1 MRMHTESLQ
10 VVPIDL
16 RNATEREYAA
26 FNDFQNRLQAER
38 TPEDPPIPLEERI
51 SWLRNAPP
59 TLEKQNWVVWN
70 HDQSAIVADAGTA
83 FWRTEDN
90 KHALDFGIGVLP
102 EYRRRGLGRRLLAAG
117 AAYTEQQGRRLL
129 VMFSTDRM
137 PAGEAFLLRIGAERG
152 LATHTNQLAMDELNH
167 ELVTG
172 WLEQAPKRAAG
183 FEVGFWDGPYPED
196 ELEAIAGLSMVM
208 NTAPRGDLELEDF
221 KVTPEL
227 LREWEHSM
235 VANGDQRWTVYAR
248 ERATG
253 AFAGFTETFWHP
265 NRPHLLWQ
273 GATGVFPQ
281 YRNHGLGRWIK
292 AAMIER
298 VLRELPTVRY
308 IRTGNADSNAPM
320 LKINYE
326 LGFKPFMADTIW
338 QAELSKLQGYLGVST
353 NAAQSV
359 G

>member
-1 MRMHTESLQ
+1 MTTAEPFD
-10 VVPIDL
+10 VTTAGDDDL
-16 RNATEREYAA
+16 A
-26 FNDFQNRLQAER
+26 RLYDLNVAEAEELWS
-38 TPEDPPIPLEERI
+38 EDPVDPFDHWRKELLGPP
-51 SWLRNAPP
+51 SWR
-59 TLEKQNWVVWN
+59 QHRRWVVRGA
-70 HDQSAIVADAGTA
+70 DSTMEGVAKLTLGY
-83 FWRTEDN
+83 TETNRHIADV
-90 KHALDFGIGVLP
+90 DVYVRP
-102 EYRRRGLGRRLLAAG
+102 ERRRQGIARAVLLAALE
-117 AAYTEQQGRRLL
+117 AAAADGRTLL
-129 VMFSTDRM
+129 NLGGPDGSVASAF
-137 PAGEAFLLRIGAERG
+137 AEAMGAEKRSVERKSRMV
-152 LATHTNQLAMDELNH
+152 LADVDRAMLEGWVERARERAEGYSLLA
-167 ELVTG
+167 
-172 WLEQAPKRAAG
+172 
-183 FEVGFWDGPYPED
+183 WDGPCPD
-196 ELEAIAGLSMVM
+196 EYLERFVQLSMVM

-227 LREWEHSM
+227 LREWERSM

-248 ERATG
+248 ERSTG

-298 VLRELPTVRY
+298 VLRERPTVRY

-338 QAELSKLQGYLGVST
+338 QADLSKIQGYLGVSAS
-353 NAAQSV
+353 AAQSV